1 MDVACEPPAPDR
13 TPPGRARAE
22 AVSRS
27 RASHP
32 APQAEVAGRLDRVA
46 SARALP
52 PLARPSRF
60 PRGDL
65 LSADLGL
72 AAPLQRCARCATSR
86 CACAPPA
93 TTGVTARADTA
104 VEPDGPLLQRTW
116 RPWRRKREEQPAPPE
131 GRDKHGCC
139 TGGACHR
146 PDVQYDDMTES
157 TRFTLTIA
165 VDRERSNLA
174 KSFVTGDVGH
184 TWVKLSTDAGDVYS
198 YGLYPR
204 KGFNALFPTR
214 TVDGCIHHPDTGHEP
229 PLATQYKE
237 ISYDLPADRWNAAF
251 DFAIGECQRRP
262 RYNLF
267 KNNCTTFAVDVARAA
282 SVTPPAASWMAIDN
296 PNSIY
301 EGIETD
307 LAARRAAVNE
317 ESLRKINERLANR
330 GGGRVATQ

>member
-1 MDVACEPPAPDR
+1 MR
-13 TPPGRARAE
+13 
-22 AVSRS
+22 
-27 RASHP
+27 HP
-32 APQAEVAGRLDRVA
+32 VAPQAEVAGRLDRVA
-46 SARALP
+46 RARSLP

-60 PRGDL
+60 PTGDL
-65 LSADLGL
+65 LSADVRL
-72 AAPLQRCARCATSR
+72 AAPLQRCARCGTGR
-86 CACAPPA
+86 CACPPSA
-93 TTGVTARADTA
+93 TTDTTTSVDTA
-104 VEPDGPLLQRTW
+104 AEPDGPLLQRKW
-116 RPWRRKREEQPAPPE
+116 RPWRRKREEKPAPPE
-131 GRDKHGCC
+131 GQDKHGCC
-139 TGGACHR
+139 TGGACHK
-146 PDVQYDDMTES
+146 PDFEYDDMAAS
-157 TRFTLTIA
+157 TVFTLKIA

-198 YGLYPR
+198 YGLYP
-204 KGFNALFPTR
+204 KTGFNALFPTR
-214 TVDGCIHHPDTGHEP
+214 TVDGCIHHPDRGHEP

-237 ISYDLPADRWNAAF
+237 IAYNLPADRWGAAL
-251 DFAIGECQRRP
+251 DFAVGQCQARP

-282 SVTPPAASWMAIDN
+282 GVTPPAASWMAIDN

-307 LAARRAAVNE
+307 LAAQRAAVNE